1 MNLVNTIH
9 WVIKG
14 RSGTAATLQTLI
26 VRVFILTINMAT
38 GIITARM
45 LGPQGRG
52 EQAAIVMWPQTLA
65 FAMTLGLPTALLYN
79 FKLRPQDKEK
89 LFTAALLMGTGLG
102 VLASLLGIFFLPRW
116 LTQYSLE
123 VIRTAQWFM
132 VTAPVLLLATILGA
146 ALEAEGEF
154 TFANQLR
161 YLQPLMTLVVLSGLV
176 WAEVLTPLTAGLA
189 YLLPNLPL
197 LIWIL
202 AYLRRRF
209 SPSWLELGSSCK
221 RLISYGLRSYGVDL
235 LGTLSAQ
242 IGQAMVVSLLTP
254 ADMGMYVIAL
264 SLSRM
269 LDVLQSSIITVLLP
283 KTAARPV
290 KEIVKLTGRSARISL
305 LLTLLATILIIILA
319 PILLPL
325 LYGQEFLKALLVL
338 RILLIEVTIGGTL
351 WVLAQAFMAAGRP
364 GIVTILQSL
373 GLGLSIPLLLFFIP
387 MYGFVGAGLALLCST
402 IVRLICVLI
411 CYPLI
416 LKVPPP
422 NLLVTV
428 EDWRFLKQKWQT

>member
-1 MNLVNTIH
+1 M
-9 WVIKG
+9 VI
-14 RSGTAATLQTLI
+14 
-26 VRVFILTINMAT
+26 
-38 GIITARM
+38 
-45 LGPQGRG
+45 
-52 EQAAIVMWPQTLA
+52 
-65 FAMTLGLPTALLYN
+65 
-79 FKLRPQDKEK
+79 
-89 LFTAALLMGTGLG
+89 
-102 VLASLLGIFFLPRW
+102 
-116 LTQYSLE
+116 
-123 VIRTAQWFM
+123 
-132 VTAPVLLLATILGA
+132 APVLLLGTILGA

-161 YLQPLMTLVVLSGLV
+161 YLQPLMTLIVLSGLV

-189 YLLPNLPL
+189 YLLPTLPL

-209 SPSWLELGSSCK
+209 SLSWLELGSSCK

-254 ADMGMYVIAL
+254 ADMGIYVIAL

-290 KEIVKLTGRSARISL
+290 KEIVKLTGRLARISL

-402 IVRLICVLI
+402 IVRFICVLI

>member
-1 MNLVNTIH
+1 
-9 WVIKG
+9 
-14 RSGTAATLQTLI
+14 
-26 VRVFILTINMAT
+26 
-38 GIITARM
+38 
-45 LGPQGRG
+45 
-52 EQAAIVMWPQTLA
+52 
-65 FAMTLGLPTALLYN
+65 MTLGLPTALLYN
-79 FKLRPQDKEK
+79 FKLRPQDKAK
-89 LFTAALLMGTGLG
+89 FFTAALLMGTGLG
-102 VLASLLGIFFLPRW
+102 FLASLLGIFFLPRW
-116 LTQYSLE
+116 LSQYSPE
-123 VIRTAQWFM
+123 VIHTAQWFM
-132 VTAPVLLLATILGA
+132 VIAPVLLLGTILGA

-161 YLQPLMTLVVLSGLV
+161 YLQPLMTLIVLSGLV

-189 YLLPNLPL
+189 YLLPTLPL

-209 SPSWLELGSSCK
+209 SLSWLELGSSCK

-254 ADMGMYVIAL
+254 ADMGIYVIAL

-290 KEIVKLTGRSARISL
+290 KEIVKLTGRLARISL

-402 IVRLICVLI
+402 IVRFICVLI

>member
-14 RSGTAATLQTLI
+14 RSGIAATLQTLI
-26 VRVFILTINMAT
+26 VRVFILVINMAT
-38 GIITARM
+38 GVITARL

-52 EQAAIVMWPQTLA
+52 EQAAIIMWPQTLA

-79 FKLRPQDKEK
+79 FKLRPQDKAK
-89 LFTAALLMGTGLG
+89 FFTAALLMGTGLG
-102 VLASLLGIFFLPRW
+102 FLASLVGIFFIPRW
-116 LTQYSLE
+116 LSQYSPEIIL
-123 VIRTAQWFM
+123 TAQWFM
-132 VTAPVLLLATILGA
+132 AAAPILLIGTILGA
-146 ALEAEGEF
+146 VLEAEGEF

-161 YLQPLMTLVVLSGLV
+161 YLQPLMTLLILCGLV
-176 WAEVLTPLTAGLA
+176 GVHSLTPLSAGLA
-189 YLLPNLPL
+189 YLLPSLPL
-197 LIWIL
+197 FVWITTHL
-202 AYLRRRF
+202 YRRF
-209 SPSWLELGSSCK
+209 GLSWLDLGLACQ
-221 RLISYGLRSYGVDL
+221 RLIGYGLRSYGVDL

-242 IGQAMVVSLLTP
+242 IGQAMVVGLLTP
-254 ADMGMYVIAL
+254 ADLGMYVIAL

-283 KTAARPV
+283 TTAARPV
-290 KEIVKLTGRSARISL
+290 HEIVKLTGRSARISL
-305 LLTLLATILIIILA
+305 CLTMVAGILISTLA

-325 LYGQEFLKALLVL
+325 LYGQEFLEALLVL

-373 GLGLSIPLLLFFIP
+373 GLGLSIPFLLFFIP
-387 MYGFVGAGLALLCST
+387 IYGFVGAGLALLCST
-402 IVRLICVLI
+402 TVRLICVLL

-416 LKVPPP
+416 LKVAPPK
-422 NLLVTV
+422 LLVTKD
-428 EDWRFLKQKWQT
+428 DWRFLKQKWQV